1 MTQGTRMEGPRTSI
15 LVEEDGV
22 AGCWDEGAEIL
33 ITSHTLD
40 FIVTSPSYSWD
51 PPTSVGNGLVG
62 WLG

>member
-1 MTQGTRMEGPRTSI
+1 MEGPRTSI

-40 FIVTSPSYSWD
+40 FEAQQVRRIVGT
-51 PPTSVGNGLVG
+51 PTSVGDGLVS